1 MKANPISFADVLK
14 RKEKGYQSAASRQ
27 VMSLEAM
34 LAQWEQSPEED
45 YTLYLGPSSFGR
57 NRGSQQMIK
66 SNNMSKGGMFDS
78 WIERQALDN
87 K

>member
-1 MKANPISFADVLK
+1 MKVNPISFADVLK
-14 RKEKGYQSAASRQ
+14 RKEKGYQSTASRQ
-27 VMSLEAM
+27 ILSLAAM
-34 LAQWEQSPEED
+34 LDQWEQSPEED
-45 YTLYLGPSSFGR
+45 FTLYLGQSSFGR

-66 SNNMSKGGMFDS
+66 SNNQSKGGMFDS